1 MNERS
6 ARSIKIED
14 GGDLYTILIEMN
26 KKLESI
32 YRQSSTNNSH
42 IENDSRGSQIKRSSE
57 VYEEIKGPRTK
68 NSNSLKMSKL
78 NNRIIMSRNSQS
90 INKKELEQQVH
101 SIIDNSKDEEYE
113 EDSEDLIFY
122 SFDENEE
129 RKV

>member
-14 GGDLYTILIEMN
+14 GGDLYTILMEMN

-42 IENDSRGSQIKRSSE
+42 IENGSRGSQIKRSSE

-90 INKKELEQQVH
+90 INKKELEQQVP